1 MTTLTRQDRGALH
14 WLVVFVVFGLTGALT
29 VQLSGLLLR
38 RLLGLEGSFLDGPWS
53 YRIVYLLLIPP
64 CYSALLATIG
74 SLLGKG
80 AYFRARVVR
89 MWRRLLP
96 RLLAERLFGAAIEA
110 PARSASADP
119 LAADAVAETAA
130 NS

>member
-1 MTTLTRQDRGALH
+1 MTPPRRHDQGALH

-38 RLLGLEGSFLDGPWS
+38 QLLGLEGSFWGGPWS
-53 YRIVYLLLIPP
+53 YRLVYLLLIPP

-74 SLLGKG
+74 ALLGKG
-80 AYFRARVVR
+80 PYFRARVVR

-96 RLLAERLFGAAIEA
+96 RWVADRVFGLAVDA
-110 PARSASADP
+110 PAPPAPGESM
-119 LAADAVAETAA
+119 AAATSSESAA